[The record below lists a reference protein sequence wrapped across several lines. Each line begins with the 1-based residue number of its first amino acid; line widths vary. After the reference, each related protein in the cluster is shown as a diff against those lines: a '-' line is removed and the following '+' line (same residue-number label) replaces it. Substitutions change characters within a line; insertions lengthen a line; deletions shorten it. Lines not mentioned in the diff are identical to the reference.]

1 MIFRSKE
8 YVSVWVS
15 TVERTRPD
23 GLLRSIAMAGGK
35 LWISPTWG
43 RPYLG
48 RYRWVKLGKIPLSS
62 RRY

>member
-43 RPYLG
+43 RPYLADTAG
-48 RYRWVKLGKIPLSS
+48 
-62 RRY
+62 